1 MKTNLNVKSVFN
13 NLVKNKYVLY
23 LVALLAFVCLLG
35 FIMSKQFSAVL
46 FFYLSGLI
54 TYYYTKNM
62 TIVLGTA
69 VLATSVVH
77 LCKNVFNIREGFKE
91 EDNDDGEVSE
101 EEATKTAEEAAKT
114 AEKATKK
121 AAQTMSA
128 VNDTNDDDV
137 PVAADADD
145 ETEEEEDVDEVV
157 EKANKAKKTD
167 AYQNLKLQ
175 PGLYNMP
182 NKKQLQK
189 QLGKA
194 SKLESAYDNLDKV
207 IGTNNIKSMSSD
219 TENLIKQQNELLK
232 QLKEITPVLNQAMT
246 SVSKI
251 DMGKITDMFSGL
263 SGMMSKPQ

>member
-1 MKTNLNVKSVFN
+1 VFN

-35 FIMSKQFSAVL
+35 FIMNKQFSAVL

-77 LCKNVFNIREGFKE
+77 LCKNVFNIREGLDNNDEDDTTE
-91 EDNDDGEVSE
+91 E
-101 EEATKTAEEAAKT
+101 
-114 AEKATKK
+114 
-121 AAQTMSA
+121 
-128 VNDTNDDDV
+128 
-137 PVAADADD
+137 ADADAGAD
-145 ETEEEEDVDEVV
+145 ADADAAIVPPPVDDVDNDEDDEDDNTAAPIPRVPV
-157 EKANKAKKTD
+157 TNKKAKKAD

-207 IGTNNIKSMSSD
+207 IGNNNIKSMSSD

-251 DMGKITDMFSGL
+251 DMGKITDMFGGL
-263 SGMMSKPQ
+263 TGMMSKTQQE